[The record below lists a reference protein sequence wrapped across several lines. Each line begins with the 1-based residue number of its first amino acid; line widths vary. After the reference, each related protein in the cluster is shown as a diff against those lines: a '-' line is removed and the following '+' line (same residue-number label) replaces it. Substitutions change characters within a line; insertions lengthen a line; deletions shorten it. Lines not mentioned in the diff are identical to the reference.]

1 MTDASL
7 TTRQLASIAA
17 IASVCHEA
25 NRAYCASLG
34 DHSQP
39 SWDDAP
45 ALQKESAFNG
55 VLKIASHEI
64 TRPEQQHESWSAQ
77 KLAEGWVY
85 GPVKDAEAKTHHCLV
100 PFKDLPPEQQTK
112 DVLFFSIARALLGLG
127 AL

>member
-1 MTDASL
+1 MTAPGSAV
-7 TTRQLASIAA
+7 RQLATIAA
-17 IASVCHEA
+17 IASICHEA
-25 NRAYCASLG
+25 NRAYCVSIG

-39 SWDDAP
+39 TWDDAP
-45 ALQKESAFNG
+45 SWQKESCYTG

-64 TRPEQQHESWSAQ
+64 TRPEQSHESWSAQ

-85 GPVKDAEAKTHHCLV
+85 GTVKDPVAKTHHCLV
-100 PFKDLPPEQQTK
+100 PFTELPPEQQTK